1 MDCTICNE
9 IKEDVP
15 TIELL
20 CEHTFHTECWLRR
33 SGGAGTLGGLRCATC
48 NAFVIPDELH
58 AEIEIGNNQENT
70 TTDIVKIMWAENED
84 FKKFLLESMKKWKN
98 HKKSSTILNKKANE
112 LLKNEEL
119 LEYKQIIKAK
129 LAELHKELMESPEYK
144 EAMRNQRINMAVGTT
159 LNRVWGVTGWDV
171 RHALK
176 EEPEI
181 QTYIKG
187 RVWTHRLA
195 RVMGKFKYYRIK

>member
-15 TIELL
+15 TVELL

-70 TTDIVKIMWAENED
+70 TTDIVKLMWAENED
-84 FKKFLLESMKKWKN
+84 FKKFIIESMKKWKN
-98 HKKSSTILNKKANE
+98 HRKSSNLLKKKGNE

-119 LEYKQIIKAK
+119 LELRQLMKTK
-129 LAELHKELMESPEYK
+129 LAELHKELTESPEYK

-159 LNRVWGVTGWDV
+159 LNRLWGISGWDV
-171 RHALK
+171 RNALK
-176 EEPEI
+176 DEAEVQALI
-181 QTYIKG
+181 QG
-187 RVWTHRLA
+187 RSWTHRLA
-195 RVMGKFKYYRIK
+195 RVIGKFKYYRIK